1 MRNGLLV
8 HSVLLV
14 FVIPKVQTLGTRRGG
29 ALEACVSLEASVT
42 NVTRKWICIPAEIDK
57 GLSIND
63 AREKQGGIKARDT
76 GGF

>member
-1 MRNGLLV
+1 MRNDLIAGIRDTQGPNAWNT
-8 HSVLLV
+8 S
-14 FVIPKVQTLGTRRGG
+14 RG

-63 AREKQGGIKARDT
+63 TREEQGGIKARDAVNSS
-76 GGF
+76 GGK